1 MSQEMRKTILC
12 VDDEQ
17 DILDSL
23 YDTFMERFE
32 VKIASSGEEALR
44 IFTTEDISIVI
55 TDQRMPGMQGAEL
68 LARVHE
74 QKPHCKKILLT
85 GYADINAAIDAI
97 NKGSVDRYFS
107 KPWDDAEIN
116 DAVSH
121 LVEMY
126 DYDKFILKMKEDGE
140 RLLKQEESRRGAIES
155 FDRFLD
161 GYLAGVC
168 IIGENDR
175 IILVNKTGM
184 EFLQI
189 DTRSSIEGK
198 DYKEIFLVSSDQKKA
213 FHQRFL
219 KHDQSPEKVDVTMP
233 GGAKAAL
240 LASLTF
246 VHGDAP
252 AQDSA
257 GQVTGIIF
265 HKPSQL
271 F

>member
-1 MSQEMRKTILC
+1 MSEEKRKTILC

-32 VKIASSGEEALR
+32 VRIASSGEDALK
-44 IFTTEDISIVI
+44 IFSTENISIVI
-55 TDQRMPGMQGAEL
+55 TDQRMPGMQGTEL
-68 LARVHE
+68 LARIHE
-74 QKPHCKKILLT
+74 QKPHCKTILLT

-107 KPWDDAEIN
+107 KPWDDGEIN

-126 DYDKFILKMKEDGE
+126 DYDKFILKMKEDSE
-140 RLLKQEESRRGAIES
+140 RLLKQEKTRELAIES

-168 IIGENDR
+168 IVGDDERVIH
-175 IILVNKTGM
+175 VNKTGM
-184 EFLQI
+184 EFLQLNA
-189 DTRSSIEGK
+189 RSSIAGK
-198 DYKEIFLVSSDQKKA
+198 DFKEIFLLSSDQKKA

-219 KHDQSPEKVDVTMP
+219 KHDQSPEKLEAKMP
-233 GGAKAAL
+233 NGATVVL

-246 VHGDAP
+246 VNDDTI
-252 AQDSA
+252 AQDSTS
-257 GQVTGIIF
+257 QITGIIF
-265 HKPSQL
+265 QKPSQ
-271 F
+271 FF